1 MKKLLLIPTIL
12 VMSTPNYAMAVMTLT
27 CTTTTCSSSTI
38 TESAPSSS
46 YSTSSTNTCY
56 KNSSTGQILQITDHT
71 ACMTGY
77 ELTSTSY
84 TSTTCDT
91 IYSYDICT
99 KACDGTC
106 SDCTSGSWTDGNTGY
121 QQRTKKT
128 CNTSTCVCFSST
140 EYRCASGYYGS
151 SSNGTSG
158 CTRCPSSGGVYGTSA
173 AGSTAIT
180 SCYLPSGTTVSFSD
194 STGSGTAT
202 YTSDCYYTN

>member
-12 VMSTPNYAMAVMTLT
+12 VMSPPNYAMAVMTLT
-27 CTTTTCSSSTI
+27 CTTTTCGSTVNENAP
-38 TESAPSSS
+38 TSAFG
-46 YSTSSTNTCY
+46 TSSTNTCY
-56 KNSSTGQILQITDHT
+56 KNSSTGKTLRITDHT

-84 TSTTCDT
+84 TSSTCGTTH
-91 IYSYDICT
+91 YYDMCT
-99 KACDGTC
+99 KSCDGTC
-106 SDCTSGSWTDGNTGY
+106 SDCTSGSWTAGNTGY

-128 CNTSTCVCFSST
+128 CNTSTCVCSSST

-158 CTRCPSSGGVYGTSA
+158 CTRCPSSGGVYGTSV

-194 STGSGTAT
+194 STGSGTAK
-202 YTSDCYYTN
+202 YTANCFYTN

>member
-12 VMSTPNYAMAVMTLT
+12 IMSPPNYAMAVVALT
-27 CTTTTCSSSTI
+27 CTTTTCGSTVN
-38 TESAPSSS
+38 ESAPTSS
-46 YSTSSTNTCY
+46 YGASYTNKCY
-56 KNSSTGQILQITDHT
+56 KNSSTGNILQITEHT

-84 TSTTCDT
+84 TSTTCDMT
-91 IYSYDICT
+91 YYYDMCT

-106 SDCTSGSWTDGNTGY
+106 SNCTSGSWTAGNTGY

-128 CNTSTCVCFSST
+128 CNTSTCVCSSST

-194 STGSGTAT
+194 STGSGTAK
-202 YTSDCYYTN
+202 YTSNCYYTN